1 MDVLYD
7 TMSDW
12 TVIDQEYDP
21 DRSATA
27 SPWLD
32 DEYNIYNDVTVGPN
46 FYSGPIFNE
55 SMCLIRRHE
64 INNLCVRQA
73 PMVLA
78 PIGDDLN
85 GY

>member
-12 TVIDQEYDP
+12 TVIDQDYDP
-21 DRSATA
+21 DQSDTA

-32 DEYNIYNDVTVGPN
+32 DDFNIYNDVVVGSQ

-55 SMCLIRRHE
+55 SMCLIRGE
-64 INNLCVRQA
+64 DSTNLCVSDS